1 MAERSDR
8 ERPAAHAAETAQR
21 PEPDV
26 PSRSS
31 RHEPD
36 ATSSSRRHQPE
47 APGSSRRHEPGT
59 PSVVDR
65 LFVALQ
71 APLPHHLLSRL
82 VFRLTRLRARP
93 LVRLGI
99 GMFRRI
105 YRIDLAEAAEPD
117 PRAYP
122 TFNAFFTRALAPG
135 ARPVAGGDGAVACPV
150 DGRVSETGT
159 AAGDTLLQAKG
170 KPYRLDE
177 LLGGS
182 AERAAPFAGGG
193 FATLYLAPRD
203 YHRIHMPLGG
213 RLRETVYVPGR
224 LWAVNPATARTLPR
238 LFNRNERVVAIFDTA
253 AGRMAM
259 VLVGALFVAG
269 IETVWSGLL
278 TPPHRRRIEVRG
290 HRGPGDPEVELAR
303 GEEMGRFNMGSTVI
317 VLFEPGRVRWDP
329 AIVPGATVRM
339 GQRLATVEG

>member
-1 MAERSDR
+1 MAERSEQR
-8 ERPAAHAAETAQR
+8 RPAANPGRAARHPETDA
-21 PEPDV
+21 
-26 PSRSS
+26 PS
-31 RHEPD
+31 P
-36 ATSSSRRHQPE
+36 A
-47 APGSSRRHEPGT
+47 RRHEPGD
-59 PSVVDR
+59 PSPADR

-93 LVRLGI
+93 LVRLSI
-99 GMFRRI
+99 GLFRRL

-117 PRAYP
+117 PGAYP

-135 ARPVAGGDGAVACPV
+135 ARPVADGDGAVACPV

-159 AAGDTLLQAKG
+159 AAGTALLQAKG

-177 LLGGS
+177 LLGS

-238 LFNRNERVVAIFDTA
+238 LFNRNERVVAVFDTA

-278 TPPHRRRIEVRG
+278 TPPHRRRIEVRD
-290 HRGPGDPEVELAR
+290 HLGPGEPEVTLGR

-329 AIVPGATVRM
+329 AIVPGAAVRM
-339 GQRLATVEG
+339 GRRLASLER